1 MPVSDG
7 FRRFV
12 LDQLDGLHGVHAR
25 AMFGGVGLYAD
36 DLFFGLIDDDALYLK
51 VDDSN
56 RGEYVAAGMSA
67 FKPYP
72 DRPET
77 MSYYQVPAGVLED
90 ADALVAWARR
100 ACAVAAARRQRP
112 RRSKRGSRAKSPKS
126 RNMKS

>member
-1 MPVSDG
+1 MPVS
-7 FRRFV
+7 RSFV
-12 LDQLDGLHGVHAR
+12 LDQLEGLGGVHAR

-36 DLFFGLIDDDALYLK
+36 DLFFGLIDDDTLYLK

-77 MSYYQVPAGVLED
+77 MSYYQVPVEVLED
-90 ADALVAWARR
+90 AGLLVAWARR
-100 ACAVAAARRQRP
+100 ACVVAAAAPRRPKRRQDSRRHAP
-112 RRSKRGSRAKSPKS
+112 RDRRGRGG
-126 RNMKS
+126 ND